1 MQVDEEAMYSMKNNL
16 YMQVNEEAM
25 YSMQNNLRASG

>member
-1 MQVDEEAMYSMKNNL
+1 MQVDEEAMYSSGTI
-16 YMQVNEEAM
+16 YMQVDEEIM